1 MKKYLGEIAGFILSG
16 VVALIFF
23 GVALVVA
30 MTLNN
35 SADKP
40 AVHFSEDGDV
50 LHIFGETLYISQDSL
65 KKISSYPGKAS
76 AFCISF
82 MPQTLKRYSEYFTDI
97 AKESAEQLLLSLKQ
111 KLQGT
116 SS

>member
-1 MKKYLGEIAGFILSG
+1 MKKYLGEIVGFILSG

-40 AVHFSEDGDV
+40 AVYFSEDGDV
-50 LHIFGETLYISQDSL
+50 LHFFGETLYISENSL
-65 KKISSYPGKAS
+65 KKISAYPGRAS
-76 AFCISF
+76 EFCISF

-97 AKESAEQLLLSLKQ
+97 AKESAEQLLSTLNQKFQSLSP
-111 KLQGT
+111 
-116 SS
+116 